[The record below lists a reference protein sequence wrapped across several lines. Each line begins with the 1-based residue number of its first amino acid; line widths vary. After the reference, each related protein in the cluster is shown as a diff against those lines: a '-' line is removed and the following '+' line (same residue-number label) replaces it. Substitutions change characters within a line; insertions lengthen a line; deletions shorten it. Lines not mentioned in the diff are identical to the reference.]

1 MNGPESKQ
9 IRFTHRPIWLQMR
22 SLRCIAACV
31 CYASEWYWWVIT
43 QAEGNV
49 SMSEVMIG
57 DIVLYHDPDAGGQV
71 PAVIVKLESQEQ
83 AWLNVFTIH
92 GSVALD
98 TPKPRGDQ
106 PGQWEPRSRG

>member
-1 MNGPESKQ
+1 M
-9 IRFTHRPIWLQMR
+9 LQGVLVV
-22 SLRCIAACV
+22 SAH
-31 CYASEWYWWVIT
+31 
-43 QAEGNV
+43 AEGTI

-57 DIVLYHDPDAGGQV
+57 DIGLSHDPDAGGQV

-106 PGQWEPRSRG
+106 PGEWEPRSRG